1 MGYVFVPF
9 AWLLGIEESNCK
21 DAGELLAQK
30 ILINE
35 YFAYASL
42 SKKIGMKLVT
52 ERTEILMTYALC
64 GFGNVASMGIQV
76 TNEVSVI
83 MRL

>member
-1 MGYVFVPF
+1 MPTNQLFIPISQEFMGYVFVPF
-9 AWLLGIEESNCK
+9 AWLLGIEEGDCK

-42 SKKIGMKLVT
+42 SDKIRVRNNLGL
-52 ERTEILMTYALC
+52 R
-64 GFGNVASMGIQV
+64 SMV
-76 TNEVSVI
+76 
-83 MRL
+83 

>member
-76 TNEVSVI
+76 NT
-83 MRL
+83 